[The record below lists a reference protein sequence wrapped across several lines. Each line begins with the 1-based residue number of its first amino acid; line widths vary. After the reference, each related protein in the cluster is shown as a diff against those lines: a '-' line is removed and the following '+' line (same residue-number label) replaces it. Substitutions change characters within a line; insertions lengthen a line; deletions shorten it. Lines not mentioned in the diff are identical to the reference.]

1 MMMPLTPMQS
11 RVLAVGLLALVLAF
25 VGVLLVA
32 PVIAQ
37 QHRYDDRIAELG
49 ERLQR
54 YLNVAQTQSATQNA
68 LNQIK
73 RQGASTRYY
82 LRSDD
87 ETLASAELQEH
98 IKRVIDRSGGQLVS
112 TQVLSSQRAEHANV
126 ATVRVNLHGDIEV
139 LHKVLHGLETG
150 RPMLLLDNVSIGRG
164 SRMFVTRARQ
174 AQPEVQLQISLEASG
189 YMRRQAP

>member
-1 MMMPLTPMQS
+1 MMMPLTPIQS
-11 RVLAVGLLALVLAF
+11 RVLAVGLLALVLAL

-37 QHRYDDRIAELG
+37 QHRYDERIAELG

-112 TQVLSSQRAEHANV
+112 TQVLASQRTEHANV
-126 ATVRVNLHGDIEV
+126 ATVRVDMRGDIEA

-150 RPMLLLDNVSIGRG
+150 RPMLLLDNVSIRRG
-164 SRMFVTRARQ
+164 GHTFVTRARQ
-174 AQPEVQLQISLEASG
+174 AQPEVQLQISFEASG
-189 YMRRQAP
+189 YMRRHAL